1 MWLQLKPGGTLLYAT
16 CSILS
21 DENSTQIKAFLER
34 TTDAIHVPLNEQD
47 TAQQPGWQIY
57 PGEQHMDGFSTL
69 N

>member
-1 MWLQLKPGGTLLYAT
+1 MKTVLKL
-16 CSILS
+16 
-21 DENSTQIKAFLER
+21 KAVLER

-57 PGEQHMDGFSTL
+57 LESSIWMAFSTP